1 MVWQQLW
8 KGNCKMQAGYDENW
22 IDTNDFKIVAIY
34 ARHAVEF
41 GII

>member
-1 MVWQQLW
+1 MAWLKQLR
-8 KGNCKMQAGYDENW
+8 GNYKMQAGYDENW
-22 IDTNDFKIVAIY
+22 LDTDDFKIVAIY